1 MIFDKKYLLRCLELA
16 KKGLENVAPN
26 PMVGCVIV
34 HNNKIIGE
42 GYHQEYGKAHAEV
55 NAIHS
60 VKDKSLLQKSTL
72 YVNLEPCAHFGK
84 TPPCANLIVEN
95 NIPRV
100 VIGCADS
107 FSEVAGKGIEKLKNA
122 GIEVIVGVLEKESLE
137 LNKRFFT
144 FHNKKRPYVILKWAE
159 TKDGFI
165 DVERIVI
172 AKHEER
178 NGKQSFKSTD
188 CFPEKTGQAV
198 PLHSTSNDVDN
209 WITSP
214 LSKQLVHK
222 WRSEE
227 AAIMVGTN
235 TALNDNPQ
243 LNVRE
248 WSGKNPLRV
257 VIDLHDRL
265 PQSLNIFDKSV
276 ATLVFSLTKE
286 TEEKNLVFV
295 KVKNEKK
302 LIEEVLSELF
312 KRNIQSVIVE
322 GGATL
327 LQSFIDQNLWDEARV
342 FIGNKYFINGLKAPD
357 LIGELVKKETIDSDD
372 LMFYKN
378 SNT

>member
-1 MIFDKKYLLRCLELA
+1 MNFDEKYLLRCLELA
-16 KKGLENVAPN
+16 KNGLGNVAPN

-34 HNNKIIGE
+34 FDGKIIGE

-60 VKDKSLLQKSTL
+60 VKDKSLLKRSTL

-84 TPPCANLIVEN
+84 TPPCANLIVEHH
-95 NIPRV
+95 IPRV
-100 VIGCADS
+100 VIGCVDS
-107 FSEVAGKGIEKLKNA
+107 FSEVSGKGIEKLKNA
-122 GIEVIVGVLEKESLE
+122 GIDVSVGVLEKESLE

-144 FHNKKRPYVILKWAE
+144 FHNKKRPYIILKWAE

-165 DVERIVI
+165 DVERITEI
-172 AKHEER
+172 A
-178 NGKQSFKSTD
+178 
-188 CFPEKTGQAV
+188 GQ
-198 PLHSTSNDVDN
+198 TNNEVDN

-248 WSGKNPLRV
+248 WKGKNPTRV
-257 VIDLHDRL
+257 VVDLHDRL
-265 PQSLNIFDKSV
+265 PQNLYVFDKSV
-276 ATLVFSLTKE
+276 PTLVFSLTKQE
-286 TEEKNLVFV
+286 QENNLTFV
-295 KVKNEKK
+295 KINDSKY
-302 LIEEVLSELF
+302 LIKEILDELY
-312 KRNIQSVIVE
+312 KRNIQSIIIE

-342 FIGNKYFINGLKAPD
+342 FVGNNYFKKGLNAPVLNGN
-357 LIGELVKKETIDSDD
+357 LVAKQIIDSDD
-372 LMFYKN
+372 LMFYKQIK
-378 SNT
+378 

>member
-1 MIFDKKYLLRCLELA
+1 MNFDEKYLLRCLELA
-16 KKGLENVAPN
+16 KNGLGNVAPN

-34 HNNKIIGE
+34 HDNNIIGE

-60 VKDKSLLQKSTL
+60 VKNKFLLQKSTL

-84 TPPCANLIVEN
+84 TPPCANLIVEH
-95 NIPRV
+95 NIQRV
-100 VIGCADS
+100 VIGCVDS

-122 GIEVIVGVLEKESLE
+122 GIEVVVGVLEKESLE

-144 FHNKKRPYVILKWAE
+144 FHNKKRPFVILKWAE

-165 DVERIVI
+165 DLERSNQKEVERNEI
-172 AKHEER
+172 A
-178 NGKQSFKSTD
+178 
-188 CFPEKTGQAV
+188 GQAR
-198 PLHSTSNDVDN
+198 NDDKIDN

-227 AAIMVGTN
+227 TAIMVGTN

-248 WSGKNPLRV
+248 WKGKNPPRI

-265 PQSLNIFDKSV
+265 PQSLHIFDKSV
-276 ATLVFSLTKE
+276 PTLVFSLTKE

-295 KVKNEKK
+295 KVKNEKN
-302 LIEEVLSELF
+302 LIEEVLSELY

-342 FIGNKYFINGLKAPD
+342 FIGNKTFVNGLKAPS
-357 LIGELVKKETIDSDD
+357 LIGELMTKQTIDSDD

-378 SNT
+378 LNT

>member
-1 MIFDKKYLLRCLELA
+1 MNFDEKYMLRCLELA
-16 KKGLENVAPN
+16 KNGLRNVAPN

-34 HNNKIIGE
+34 FDGKIIGE

-60 VKDKSLLQKSTL
+60 VRDKSLLKKSTL

-84 TPPCANLIVEN
+84 TPPCANLIVEH

-100 VIGCADS
+100 VIGCVDS
-107 FSEVAGKGIEKLKNA
+107 FSEVSGKGIEKLKAA
-122 GIEVIVGVLEKESLE
+122 GIEVTIGVLENESLQ

-144 FHNKKRPYVILKWAE
+144 FHTKKRPYIILKWAE

-165 DVERIVI
+165 DLERPFDKLRVT
-172 AKHEER
+172 
-178 NGKQSFKSTD
+178 NT
-188 CFPEKTGQAV
+188 
-198 PLHSTSNDVDN
+198 NN

-227 AAIMVGTN
+227 TAIMIGTN
-235 TALNDNPQ
+235 TALNDNPK

-248 WSGKNPLRV
+248 WNGKNPVRV

-265 PQSLNIFDKSV
+265 PQTLHVFDKSIP
-276 ATLVFSLTKE
+276 TLVFSLTKQG
-286 TEEKNLVFV
+286 EENNLTFVKINDSKNL
-295 KVKNEKK
+295 
-302 LIEEVLSELF
+302 IQEVLDELY
-312 KRNIQSVIVE
+312 KRNLQSIIIE
-322 GGATL
+322 GGAKL

-342 FIGNKYFINGLKAPD
+342 FVGNKYFENGLKAPKLTGN
-357 LIGELVKKETIDSDD
+357 LISEEMIDSDQ
-372 LMFYKN
+372 LKWIFN
-378 SNT
+378 STL

>member
-1 MIFDKKYLLRCLELA
+1 MNFDEKYLLRCLELA
-16 KKGLENVAPN
+16 KNGLGNVAPN

-34 HNNKIIGE
+34 HDNNIIGE

-60 VKDKSLLQKSTL
+60 VKNKFLLQKSTL

-84 TPPCANLIVEN
+84 TPPCANLIVEH
-95 NIPRV
+95 NIQRV
-100 VIGCADS
+100 VIGCVDS

-122 GIEVIVGVLEKESLE
+122 GIEVVVGVLEKESLE

-144 FHNKKRPYVILKWAE
+144 FHNKKRPFVILKWAE

-165 DVERIVI
+165 DVVR
-172 AKHEER
+172 HCEELR
-178 NGKQSFKSTD
+178 ETKQSNLPKQQTD
-188 CFPEKTGQAV
+188 CFSS
-198 PLHSTSNDVDN
+198 LHSVRNDVDN

-214 LSKQLVHK
+214 LSKKLVHK

-248 WSGKNPLRV
+248 WKGKNPPRI

-265 PQSLNIFDKSV
+265 PQSLHIFDKSV
-276 ATLVFSLTKE
+276 PTLVFSLTKE

-295 KVKNEKK
+295 KVKNEKN
-302 LIEEVLSELF
+302 LIEEVLSELY

-342 FIGNKYFINGLKAPD
+342 FIGNKTFVNGLKAPS
-357 LIGELVKKETIDSDD
+357 LIGELMTKQTIDSED

-378 SNT
+378 LNT

>member
-1 MIFDKKYLLRCLELA
+1 MIFEEKYLLRCLELA
-16 KKGLENVAPN
+16 KNGLGNVAPN
-26 PMVGCVIV
+26 PMVGCIIV

-55 NAIHS
+55 MAIHS
-60 VKDKSLLQKSTL
+60 VKDKSLLKESTL

-84 TPPCANLIVEN
+84 TPPCANLIVEH

-100 VIGCADS
+100 VIGCIDS
-107 FSEVAGKGIEKLKNA
+107 FSEVAGKGIEKLKNT

-144 FHNKKRPYVILKWAE
+144 FHYKKRPYVILKWAE

-165 DVERIVI
+165 DIVR
-172 AKHEER
+172 HCEELR
-178 NGKQSFKSTD
+178 ETKQSNLPKQKTD
-188 CFPEKTGQAV
+188 NFV
-198 PLHSTSNDVDN
+198 PLHSTRNDVDN

-214 LSKQLVHK
+214 LSKKLVHK

-227 AAIMVGTN
+227 ASIMVGTN

-248 WSGKNPLRV
+248 WKGKNPTRI

-265 PQSLNIFDKSV
+265 PKSLHVFDKNV
-276 ATLVFSLTKE
+276 PTLVFSLTKE

-302 LIEEVLSELF
+302 LIEEVLSELY

-322 GGATL
+322 GGTTL
-327 LQSFIDQNLWDEARV
+327 LQSFINQNLWDEARI
-342 FIGNKYFINGLKAPD
+342 FIGNKNFITGLKAPKINGKLLSQENINGD
-357 LIGELVKKETIDSDD
+357 VLTIYSYSP
-372 LMFYKN
+372 LERG
-378 SNT
+378 

>member
-1 MIFDKKYLLRCLELA
+1 LSRMNFDEKYMLRCLELA
-16 KKGLENVAPN
+16 KNGLRNVAPN

-34 HNNKIIGE
+34 FDGKIIGE

-60 VKDKSLLQKSTL
+60 VRDKSLLKKSTL

-84 TPPCANLIVEN
+84 TPPCANLIVEH

-100 VIGCADS
+100 VIGCVDS
-107 FSEVAGKGIEKLKNA
+107 FSEVSGKGIEKLKAA
-122 GIEVIVGVLEKESLE
+122 GIEVTIGVLENESLQ

-144 FHNKKRPYVILKWAE
+144 FHTKKRPYIILKWAE

-165 DVERIVI
+165 DLERPFDKLRVT
-172 AKHEER
+172 
-178 NGKQSFKSTD
+178 NT
-188 CFPEKTGQAV
+188 
-198 PLHSTSNDVDN
+198 NN

-227 AAIMVGTN
+227 TAIMIGTN
-235 TALNDNPQ
+235 TALNDNPK

-248 WSGKNPLRV
+248 WNGKNPVRV

-265 PQSLNIFDKSV
+265 PQTLHVFDKSIP
-276 ATLVFSLTKE
+276 TLVFSLTKQG
-286 TEEKNLVFV
+286 EENNLTFVKINDSKNL
-295 KVKNEKK
+295 
-302 LIEEVLSELF
+302 IQEVLDELY
-312 KRNIQSVIVE
+312 KRNLQSIIIE
-322 GGATL
+322 GGAKL

-342 FIGNKYFINGLKAPD
+342 FVGNKYFENGLKAPKLTGN
-357 LIGELVKKETIDSDD
+357 LISEEMIDSDQ
-372 LMFYKN
+372 LKWIFN
-378 SNT
+378 STL